1 MPSWSPARAR
11 ALAGADA
18 DVDDIL
24 ARYCQEEDAG
34 AGRSAVERRRAVASA
49 LVTDFHFGAPT
60 EQFAR
65 FHAAYGNPVFRY
77 ELQWPSPR
85 PGLGACHDTCLPL
98 VFGTM
103 DRAPSLV
110 GTGAAVTRMSE
121 LVQDAWI
128 AFIRAGDP
136 STPELG
142 HWPAYEPEG
151 RRTMLL
157 GAEPAVVPHHR
168 EEQLAAWEGAFRY
181 SV

>member
-60 EQFAR
+60 EQLAR
-65 FHAAYGNPVFRY
+65 FHAAHGNPVYRY
-77 ELQWPSPR
+77 ELEWPSPR

-103 DRAPSLV
+103 ERAPALV
-110 GTGAAVTRMSE
+110 GTDPAATAMSE

-128 AFIRAGDP
+128 AFSRAVDP
-136 STPELG
+136 STSDLG
-142 HWPAYEPEG
+142 RWPAYDPQG

-157 GAEPAVVPHHR
+157 GTAPEVVAHHR
-168 EEQLAAWEGAFRY
+168 ETQLAVWEGTFRD